1 MLPTKEYLTRPPVI
15 KQPFLTF
22 RLSSNH
28 ATRKSWTAIYCK
40 GGLCVNVWIPRPARF
55 ALRCVALL
63 PGLLTPAE
71 AAAAAANP
79 VSSAGA
85 PLMCLEPSRSYEISL
100 PRCLL
105 PFLPPNKKAETPPHS
120 CCRPSPHHNGEV
132 PQVPLCR
139 TNPPPPPLPALS
151 MHKSFQSERNVD
163 FIFLTLSWVHCY
175 LSFRYK
181 SCLKWMY
188 LFKLRS
194 LSLYLHYS
202 WILLCIFKRIDKSPC
217 SPICSPLFHFFSR
230 VLCTR
235 NLLPT
240 LQVKW
245 NYKVPV
251 QTRALEFVAI
261 LGNFH
266 FSPWIFTFYF
276 FRHSRSV
283 QYFRFDRQVPRS
295 ISAGWMCNNI
305 GSNVPDT
312 WSCRIL
318 AGSSGLDSWETLLES
333 LLLCPW

>member
-1 MLPTKEYLTRPPVI
+1 MKSACPAACSLFFHRISRQKRLHTVVVAPHPTITGRFNKCRSAVLTPHPHHYLLFPCTN
-15 KQPFLTF
+15 
-22 RLSSNH
+22 LSSQNVMWILFYQRSLEFI
-28 ATRKSWTAIYCK
+28 AT
-40 GGLCVNVWIPRPARF
+40 
-55 ALRCVALL
+55 
-63 PGLLTPAE
+63 
-71 AAAAAANP
+71 
-79 VSSAGA
+79 
-85 PLMCLEPSRSYEISL
+85 
-100 PRCLL
+100 CLL
-105 PFLPPNKKAETPPHS
+105 DTKAVWSGCTYLS
-120 CCRPSPHHNGEV
+120 Y
-132 PQVPLCR
+132 
-139 TNPPPPPLPALS
+139 ALS
-151 MHKSFQSERNVD
+151 
-163 FIFLTLSWVHCY
+163 LSTSIIVG
-175 LSFRYK
+175 
-181 SCLKWMY
+181 SCFAFSKESTSRHVPPFVV
-188 LFKLRS
+188 LF
-194 LSLYLHYS
+194 
-202 WILLCIFKRIDKSPC
+202 
-217 SPICSPLFHFFSR
+217 FHFFSR

-305 GSNVPDT
+305 GSNVADT